1 MIQVLLMRNFIFEV
15 NDFIYEKQ
23 DSGEQTYVSSYNFQM
38 KRLFDFMTA
47 LLGLILLFPLFMV
60 ISFLIKINDKGPAF
74 FKQKRVG
81 KGGVLFV
88 LYKFRTMRVL
98 EGTKDGLFEPGN
110 ISRITTF
117 GSFLRRSKLDELP
130 QLFNVLI
137 GNMSIVGP
145 RPEVEKWVAVY
156 PERWGKVFSVKPGM
170 TDKASILYRNEE
182 SILVRSENPEKM
194 YEETILPRKL
204 ELYEDYVAHNSL
216 FGDLKLILKTL
227 FCILL

>member
-1 MIQVLLMRNFIFEV
+1 
-15 NDFIYEKQ
+15 
-23 DSGEQTYVSSYNFQM
+23 M
-38 KRLFDFMTA
+38 KRLFDFTIA
-47 LLGLILLFPLFMV
+47 LLGLVLLFPLFVV
-60 ISFLIKINDKGPAF
+60 ISFLIKINDKGPVL

-98 EGTKDGLFEPGN
+98 EGIKDGLFEPGN
-110 ISRITTF
+110 LSRITSF

-130 QLFNVLI
+130 QLFNVFL
-137 GNMSIVGP
+137 GNMSLVGP
-145 RPEVEKWVAVY
+145 RPEVEKWVVVY

-170 TDKASILYRNEE
+170 TDKASIIFWNEE

-204 ELYEDYVAHNSL
+204 ELYEDYVANNSF
-216 FGDLKLILKTL
+216 FGDLKLIFKTL
-227 FCILL
+227 ICIFL

>member
-1 MIQVLLMRNFIFEV
+1 
-15 NDFIYEKQ
+15 
-23 DSGEQTYVSSYNFQM
+23 M
-38 KRLFDFMTA
+38 KRLFDFTIA
-47 LLGLILLFPLFMV
+47 LLGLVLLFPLFVV
-60 ISFLIKINDKGPAF
+60 ISFLIKINDKGPVL

-110 ISRITTF
+110 LSRVTSF

-130 QLFNVLI
+130 QLFNVFL
-137 GNMSIVGP
+137 GNMSLVGP
-145 RPEVEKWVAVY
+145 RPEVEKWVVVY

-170 TDKASILYRNEE
+170 TDKASIIFWNEE

-204 ELYEDYVAHNSL
+204 ELYEDYVANNSF
-216 FGDLKLILKTL
+216 FGDLKLIFKTL
-227 FCILL
+227 ICIFL

>member
-1 MIQVLLMRNFIFEV
+1 
-15 NDFIYEKQ
+15 
-23 DSGEQTYVSSYNFQM
+23 M
-38 KRLFDFMTA
+38 KRLFDFTIA
-47 LLGLILLFPLFMV
+47 LLGLVLLFPLFVV
-60 ISFLIKINDKGPAF
+60 ISFLIKINDKGPVL

-110 ISRITTF
+110 LSRITSF

-130 QLFNVLI
+130 QLFNVFL
-137 GNMSIVGP
+137 GNMSLVGP
-145 RPEVEKWVAVY
+145 RPEVEKWVVVY

-170 TDKASILYRNEE
+170 TDKASIIFWNEE

-204 ELYEDYVAHNSL
+204 ELYEDYVANNSF
-216 FGDLKLILKTL
+216 FGDLKLIFKTL
-227 FCILL
+227 ICIFL